1 MILKKKNK
9 KRTKSLKQIL
19 GMKII
24 PIKKLKISK
33 NKKS

>member
-19 GMKII
+19 GMKIN
-24 PIKKLKISK
+24 PIKKTIIPQNRRK
-33 NKKS
+33 

>member
-1 MILKKKNK
+1 MIKRKKNK

-24 PIKKLKISK
+24 PIKKLKK
-33 NKKS
+33 PKK